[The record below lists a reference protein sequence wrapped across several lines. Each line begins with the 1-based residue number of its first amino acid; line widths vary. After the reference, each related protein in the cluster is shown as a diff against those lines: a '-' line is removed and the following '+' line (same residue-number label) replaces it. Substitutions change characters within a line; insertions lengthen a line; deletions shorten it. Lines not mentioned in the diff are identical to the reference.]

1 MGGCVCGRSREFG
14 LQLYSYTIFFFFL
27 NQQIILGY
35 CIFGHKQVAK
45 RDIRK
50 HTIIN
55 QYGNVGRTAR
65 YEIQQN
71 LAEKQPICF
80 SRRDGKHAQY
90 HFGQIKKKDKDK
102 YALVLRKIPSISIRL

>member
-1 MGGCVCGRSREFG
+1 MCVWKIKRIWFTT
-14 LQLYSYTIFFFFL
+14 LFIHNFFFFFFL